1 MNLRFQKLIRTM
13 KLVKFNISGDLAHF
27 RKPFSNISRL
37 TYLIPPRMTVAGL
50 LAGILGM
57 DRDSYYDIFSKDNF
71 SMSVIPKYNLN
82 TVRIPQNLVGT
93 AKDEDMITFNN
104 RGKGPKLNVLNPTR
118 DRKQRVFEYV
128 KNPNY
133 NIFISLN
140 DEDLEE
146 EIYNRLK
153 SKRYT
158 YTPTLGLAKCLANID
173 SVEYVESSKI
183 DSQNIELDSPCTD
196 SSAITNVGN
205 KNIVSEK
212 ITESFI
218 MSEGSRGLPQRKSDS
233 FVSYTFDKNCM
244 SLDVNSNMYSKNNTV
259 VRTQDDNIIEMY

>member
-1 MNLRFQKLIRTM
+1 M

-71 SMSVIPKYNLN
+71 RMSVIPNYNLN

-93 AKDEDMITFNN
+93 SKDDMETFNN
-104 RGKGPKLNVLNPTR
+104 RGKGPKLNVPDPTI

-128 KNPNY
+128 RNPNY

-140 DEDLEE
+140 NESLEE

-153 SKRYT
+153 SKKYT
-158 YTPTLGLAKCLANID
+158 YTPTLGLAKCLANIEN
-173 SVEYVESSKI
+173 VEYIESSNLDVQDVK
-183 DSQNIELDSPCTD
+183 LDSPCTD
-196 SSAITNVGN
+196 SSAISNLGN

-212 ITESFI
+212 ITESFV
-218 MSEGSRGLPQRKSDS
+218 MSEGSRGIPQRKSES
-233 FVSYTFDKNCM
+233 FISYSFDKNCM
-244 SLDVNSNMYSKNNTV
+244 SLDINLDMYSKNNKV
-259 VRTQDDNIIEMY
+259 LRTQDDNIIEMY